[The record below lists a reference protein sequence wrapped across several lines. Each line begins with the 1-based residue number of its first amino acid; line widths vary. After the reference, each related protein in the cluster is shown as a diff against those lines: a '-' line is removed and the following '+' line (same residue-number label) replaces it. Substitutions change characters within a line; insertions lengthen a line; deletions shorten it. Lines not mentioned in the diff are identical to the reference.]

1 MNQALFRAITPHAG
15 TMTGADPLRSPRW
28 SVLTSFLGLS
38 LAAAITFAATANYAR
53 KQTTAG
59 ALVPDTG
66 TVRIATPHAG
76 VLTEVFVANGAT
88 VTPGDPLFTVDY
100 RQSLE
105 GGGTLDASVRAALEH
120 QATLLKEQLAS
131 EEVRAQAERGR
142 LEAKIAGQSDELDAL
157 ASQRQL
163 ADTRVRVAHDRAVVA
178 NDLYRRGLITESDF
192 RMREDAALARQQE
205 LAALDQRIASAKQS
219 IREARLGLEQLPA
232 DSGDR
237 VAKLRA
243 GLDDLEQRK
252 AEAAAQGSQIVRAPI
267 AGRVTSLQGTAGM
280 RVDTAKP
287 VLALLPRSASLQ
299 AELFVPSRAIGFVRP
314 GQQVRLM
321 YDAFPF
327 QRFGTYG
334 GTVEGVS
341 ETVLAPD
348 EVIGPAHPRDP
359 SYRVTV
365 RLDRPTV
372 AAFGHEVALQPD
384 MTVQADIV
392 LEPRTLLEWLLEPL
406 YSLRGRI

>member
-1 MNQALFRAITPHAG
+1 MTQTLFRAIIPHAG
-15 TMTGADPLRSPRW
+15 TVTGADPLRSPRW
-28 SVLTSFLGLS
+28 SLLTAFLGLS
-38 LAAAITFAATANYAR
+38 IAAAIAFAATADYAR

-59 ALVPDTG
+59 ALVPDTE
-66 TVRIATPHAG
+66 TVRITTPRAG
-76 VLTEVFVANGAT
+76 ILTEPFVANGAT
-88 VTPGDPLFTVDY
+88 VAPGDPLFTVDY

-105 GGGTLDASVRAALEH
+105 GGGTLDAGVRTALEH
-120 QATLLKEQLAS
+120 QAVLLKEQLAA
-131 EEVRAQAERGR
+131 EELRTQTERGR

-157 ASQRQL
+157 SSQRQL
-163 ADTRVRVAHDRAVVA
+163 ADTRVRVAHDRAAVG
-178 NDLYRRGLITESDF
+178 NDLYRRGLITENDF
-192 RMREDAALARQQE
+192 RAREDAALARQQE
-205 LAALDQRIASAKQS
+205 LAALDQRIANVKQNV
-219 IREARLGLEQLPA
+219 REARLELEQLPA
-232 DSGDR
+232 DIADR

-280 RVDTAKP
+280 RVEIAKP
-287 VLALLPRSASLQ
+287 VLALLPPSSSLR

-314 GQQVRLM
+314 GQRVRLM

-334 GTVEGVS
+334 GKVEGVS

-348 EVIGPAHPRDP
+348 EVIGPVHPRDP
-359 SYRVTV
+359 SYRIIV
-365 RLDRPTV
+365 RLDQPTV

-406 YSLRGRI
+406 YSISGRI

>member
-1 MNQALFRAITPHAG
+1 MTQTLFRTIVPHAG

-28 SVLTSFLGLS
+28 SGLTLFLGLS
-38 LAAAITFAATANYAR
+38 IAAAIAFAATANYAR

-66 TVRIATPHAG
+66 TVRIATPRAG
-76 VLTEVFVANGAT
+76 ILTEVSVANGAT
-88 VTPGDPLFTVDY
+88 VALGDPLFTVDY

-105 GGGTLDASVRAALEH
+105 SGGTLDASVRAALEH
-120 QATLLKEQLAS
+120 QAVLLKEQLAS
-131 EEVRAQAERGR
+131 EEVRTQAEHGR

-157 ASQRQL
+157 SSQRQL
-163 ADTRVRVAHDRAVVA
+163 ADTRVRVARDRAA
-178 NDLYRRGLITESDF
+178 AGSDLYRRGLITESEF
-192 RMREDAALARQQE
+192 RAREDAALARQQE
-205 LAALDQRIASAKQS
+205 LAALDQRIASVKQGV
-219 IREARLGLEQLPA
+219 REARLELQQLPA
-232 DSGDR
+232 DSADR
-237 VAKLRA
+237 MAKLRA
-243 GLDDLEQRK
+243 GLDDLDQRK
-252 AEAAAQGSQIVRAPI
+252 AETAAQGSQIVRAPI
-267 AGRVTSLQGTAGM
+267 AGRVTSLQGTPGM
-280 RVDTAKP
+280 RVDTPKP
-287 VLALLPRSASLQ
+287 VLALLPPSASLR

-314 GQQVRLM
+314 GQRVRLM

-334 GTVEGVS
+334 GKVEAVS

-348 EVIGPAHPRDP
+348 EVIGPVHPRDP
-359 SYRVTV
+359 SYRATV
-365 RLDRPTV
+365 LLDRPTIT
-372 AAFGHEVALQPD
+372 AFGHEVALQPD